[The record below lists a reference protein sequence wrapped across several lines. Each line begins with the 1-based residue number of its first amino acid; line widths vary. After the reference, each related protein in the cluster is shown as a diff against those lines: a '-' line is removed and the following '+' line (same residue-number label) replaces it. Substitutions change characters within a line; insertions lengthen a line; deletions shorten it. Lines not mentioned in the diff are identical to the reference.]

1 MLKVC
6 DSFQMGMWIT
16 WKDPRLDFHDLN
28 VDDSLNQMT
37 TEDKKKIW
45 VPSLIFTNTAGRYH
59 VRYNYER
66 SIGILTR
73 SKGKC
78 HYTC

>member
-1 MLKVC
+1 MAL
-6 DSFQMGMWIT
+6 WIT
-16 WKDPRLDFHDLN
+16 WKDHRLKFHDLN
-28 VDDSLNQMT
+28 VDDSKNQMT

-66 SIGILTR
+66 SIGTLTR
-73 SKGKC
+73 
-78 HYTC
+78 YTGRWS